1 MRNLITNNTPTRR
14 SIRRYLLI
22 RDEVCRYCGESGFD
36 IEHVNPLA
44 TGGQDDVFTNLV
56 LACSLCN
63 TRKGRETGFELKD
76 NRLTW
81 YGQLVAPDALF
92 GEELMAL
99 VEAQRLNR
107 QRMQGLTHIVE
118 HKEAEMEC
126 SAPSLQ

>member
-14 SIRRYLLI
+14 AIRKYLLI

-36 IEHVNPLA
+36 IEHVNPRA
-44 TGGQDDVFTNLV
+44 RGGQDNVFTNLV

-63 TRKGRETGFELKD
+63 TRKGREQGFELED

-81 YGQLVAPDALF
+81 HGQLVAPDALF
-92 GEELMAL
+92 GAELMAL
-99 VEAQRLNR
+99 VEAQRLDR
-107 QRMQGLTHIVE
+107 QRKQGLTHLVE

-126 SAPSLQ
+126 SVQSSR